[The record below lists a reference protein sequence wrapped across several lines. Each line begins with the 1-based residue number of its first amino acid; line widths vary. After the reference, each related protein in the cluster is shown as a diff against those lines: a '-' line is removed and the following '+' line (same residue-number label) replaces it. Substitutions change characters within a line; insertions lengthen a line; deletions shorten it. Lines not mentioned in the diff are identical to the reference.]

1 MIDIQQI
8 VINIPVYKPVY
19 SVIKQANKSNS
30 CSDAPVLSTHR
41 IMNRIVDNRLNIL
54 KHKHKLLT
62 INVEN
67 PVYNRNITCG

>member
-8 VINIPVYKPVY
+8 VINIHVYKPVY

-30 CSDAPVLSTHR
+30 CSDAPPLSTHR
-41 IMNRIVDNRLNIL
+41 IMNRIVDNWLNIL

-67 PVYNRNITCG
+67 PVYNRNIDCG